1 MEEFWIGLVTAVL
14 LSAILLGSV
23 VLGIG
28 LVTWAL

>member
-14 LSAILLGSV
+14 LSGILLAGI

-28 LVTWAL
+28 LVSWAL